1 MTERN
6 GSHSSLAL
14 HDAGSQINGAT
25 NDAIRWL
32 NRGWSA
38 FVASIVAVDCAR
50 THRLVVVENADA
62 YYIKKPRRRQG
73 LAGFKRCDL
82 VSTH

>member
-6 GSHSSLAL
+6 GSYSSLAL
-14 HDAGSQINGAT
+14 HDAGSQSNGAT
-25 NDAIRWL
+25 NSSVSWL
-32 NRGWSA
+32 HRGWTSS
-38 FVASIVAVDCAR
+38 VTRIVAMDCAWPNR
-50 THRLVVVENADA
+50 MVVVENVDA
-62 YYIKKPRRRQG
+62 NLIKKPRRRQG